1 MLFCRRRGRSVAA
14 ADSPFGD
21 LWSDDDD
28 TDDAED
34 LTLTERLEETI
45 DMARSWGVGV
55 GGGLADR
62 VSYEASQSTPWAD
75 PPNLSAEATDT
86 RETINGNSTQIV
98 DYLNNQTDA
107 ANASVD
113 NTTVHELR
121 LVDEDHA
128 LSESIYLVFE
138 YDQTTGQWTTLTA
151 HESYNGSAD
160 YEHRF
165 SGFLATNTADETDR
179 FVTEYVADG
188 EPIASDR
195 AYNAGVLSRYAGPFG
210 SDAES
215 TLLDDGFDGFEDGR
229 TRNGFAVRD
238 RVGTRRLPVP
248 RCPRDVL
255 EPHRRARTSHA
266 GGPDPTVDLGA
277 TDEYVGVG
285 QDPVPTCA
293 RLPGDTLRAN
303 DGQRRARGHAG
314 HRLDRLSDVG
324 RADLHLPVP
333 VRRRPSDPAGRPGV
347 AAHRLSG

>member
-1 MLFCRRRGRSVAA
+1 MLSAGAAAPVAA

-128 LSESIYLVFE
+128 RSESIYPCSS
-138 YDQTTGQWTTLTA
+138 TTRRRA
-151 HESYNGSAD
+151 
-160 YEHRF
+160 
-165 SGFLATNTADETDR
+165 SGR
-179 FVTEYVADG
+179 
-188 EPIASDR
+188 
-195 AYNAGVLSRYAGPFG
+195 LSRPTRVTTARPITSTDLADSSRRTPPTKLTG
-210 SDAES
+210 SSPNTSPTVSRLRATERTTRACS
-215 TLLDDGFDGFEDGR
+215 HGTPARSAQTPNRHFDDGFDGFEDG
-229 TRNGFAVRD
+229 
-238 RVGTRRLPVP
+238 
-248 RCPRDVL
+248 
-255 EPHRRARTSHA
+255 
-266 GGPDPTVDLGA
+266 
-277 TDEYVGVG
+277 
-285 QDPVPTCA
+285 
-293 RLPGDTLRAN
+293 
-303 DGQRRARGHAG
+303 
-314 HRLDRLSDVG
+314 
-324 RADLHLPVP
+324 AD
-333 VRRRPSDPAGRPGV
+333 S
-347 AAHRLSG
+347 

>member
-1 MLFCRRRGRSVAA
+1 MLSAGAAAPVAA

-62 VSYEASQSTPWAD
+62 VSYEARQSTPWAD

-215 TLLDDGFDGFEDGR
+215 TLLDDGFDGFEDG
-229 TRNGFAVRD
+229 
-238 RVGTRRLPVP
+238 
-248 RCPRDVL
+248 
-255 EPHRRARTSHA
+255 
-266 GGPDPTVDLGA
+266 
-277 TDEYVGVG
+277 
-285 QDPVPTCA
+285 
-293 RLPGDTLRAN
+293 
-303 DGQRRARGHAG
+303 
-314 HRLDRLSDVG
+314 
-324 RADLHLPVP
+324 AD
-333 VRRRPSDPAGRPGV
+333 S
-347 AAHRLSG
+347 

>member
-1 MLFCRRRGRSVAA
+1 MTESHQPPATRLSASPQQLAAATRRDRGRRVRRLPRHAHRNRVGTLRPVRVAAGVRDARTGGARCRTAVCTGATLVAHHTPDDTPTPESLLSDSRPSCCLPARPPRGRSGQ
-14 ADSPFGD
+14 PFGD

-195 AYNAGVLSRYAGPFG
+195 AYNAGRAL
-210 SDAES
+210 
-215 TLLDDGFDGFEDGR
+215 T
-229 TRNGFAVRD
+229 VR
-238 RVGTRRLPVP
+238 R
-248 RCPRDVL
+248 
-255 EPHRRARTSHA
+255 
-266 GGPDPTVDLGA
+266 
-277 TDEYVGVG
+277 
-285 QDPVPTCA
+285 
-293 RLPGDTLRAN
+293 
-303 DGQRRARGHAG
+303 
-314 HRLDRLSDVG
+314 
-324 RADLHLPVP
+324 P
-333 VRRRPSDPAGRPGV
+333 VRLRRRIDTSR
-347 AAHRLSG
+347 

>member
-1 MLFCRRRGRSVAA
+1 VAA

-34 LTLTERLEETI
+34 PTLTERLEETI

-128 LSESIYLVFE
+128 
-138 YDQTTGQWTTLTA
+138 
-151 HESYNGSAD
+151 
-160 YEHRF
+160 
-165 SGFLATNTADETDR
+165 
-179 FVTEYVADG
+179 
-188 EPIASDR
+188 P
-195 AYNAGVLSRYAGPFG
+195 GVHLPRVRVRP
-210 SDAES
+210 
-215 TLLDDGFDGFEDGR
+215 DDGPVDDSHGPRELQRLGR
-229 TRNGFAVRD
+229 
-238 RVGTRRLPVP
+238 
-248 RCPRDVL
+248 
-255 EPHRRARTSHA
+255 
-266 GGPDPTVDLGA
+266 
-277 TDEYVGVG
+277 
-285 QDPVPTCA
+285 
-293 RLPGDTLRAN
+293 LRA
-303 DGQRRARGHAG
+303 
-314 HRLDRLSDVG
+314 
-324 RADLHLPVP
+324 PI
-333 VRRRPSDPAGRPGV
+333 
-347 AAHRLSG
+347 